1 MSLVQWKLS
10 ISRFHGKMPS
20 FLREKNIFITYYHN
34 NILNAFVAEDVILN
48 LLEAFD
54 EKLTTVA

>member
-1 MSLVQWKLS
+1 
-10 ISRFHGKMPS
+10 MPS